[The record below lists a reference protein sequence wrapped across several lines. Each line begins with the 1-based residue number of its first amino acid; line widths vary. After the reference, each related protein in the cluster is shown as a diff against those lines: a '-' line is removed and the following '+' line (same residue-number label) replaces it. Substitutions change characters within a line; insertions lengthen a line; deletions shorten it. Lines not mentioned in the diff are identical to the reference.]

1 MRGHG
6 ADLTV
11 EVHFAPQHGP
21 LGKRHVVEGRQHR
34 RHEREVH
41 ARLLNLHAAADLGI
55 NVDLTEVQAQAFF
68 QYSQD
73 KMQSV
78 DVKSQPR
85 TPGDRQVAARDQRL
99 HFHGQRPL
107 PVHGHNHRRPAEA
120 RVARAQKIGCGV
132 LNDFQPLP
140 DHLKDQ
146 QFLIRPETVLQH
158 AQEPEHLAPVAFQRN
173 DRIDHVLKQPRP
185 GERAVLRDMAHQD
198 HGRGAALAGVDD
210 LRRHGPDLAH
220 VAGQAFRAF
229 RRKRLHGVHDKQIRR
244 AVALKQRQYV
254 LDPRCG

>member
-1 MRGHG
+1 
-6 ADLTV
+6 
-11 EVHFAPQHGP
+11 
-21 LGKRHVVEGRQHR
+21 
-34 RHEREVH
+34 
-41 ARLLNLHAAADLGI
+41 
-55 NVDLTEVQAQAFF
+55 
-68 QYSQD
+68 
-73 KMQSV
+73 MQSV

-85 TPGDRQVAARDQRL
+85 APGDRQVAARDQRL

-158 AQEPEHLAPVAFQRN
+158 AQEPEHLAPIAFQRN

-185 GERAVLRDMAHQD
+185 GERAVLRDMAHKTTVVVPRLQASTISVATARTWLTLP
-198 HGRGAALAGVDD
+198 GRPSALSDVNVCTESTISRSGAPSPSSNGSTSSTRDVDSASKLSCSIPRRLARSLICGNDSSPLAYRTSLPEAATAPAICNRSVD
-210 LRRHGPDLAH
+210 LPMPGSP
-220 VAGQAFRAF
+220 
-229 RRKRLHGVHDKQIRR
+229 
-244 AVALKQRQYV
+244 
-254 LDPRCG
+254 P